1 MISLEA
7 LYIFCRFS
15 HFVAVMLM
23 FGLSLF
29 TIMLIYGHFSTLMR
43 EWLKIGVSISTVLA
57 LVTSIVWFI
66 VQAGLMGDGWTDT
79 YVPAIWLAVLE
90 TAFGQVWKWQLLVAV
105 LAVGALFLSHAKVR
119 NVLLLSCSVI
129 LLSSHAFIG
138 HAAMH
143 EGNIGLLLQI
153 NQVIHLLS
161 AGYWFGGLWPFL
173 LCLQFLRLRKVSEE
187 NLYLNSKYVDSSQHE
202 GKTGCSARSHSA
214 RSHSARSH
222 SEKSNSGNGST
233 SLYTEGIAAM
243 RKFSFYGHFA
253 VFLVIVTGIVSS
265 AILIPGWPIFSSVLS
280 EYQSML
286 WLKIVLI
293 VGMVLLALSN
303 RYILVPK
310 LRQQRCYQLLI
321 INSWLEIILGT
332 SALLCVAIFATQ
344 SPA

>member
-29 TIMLIYGHFSTLMR
+29 TVMLVSGHFSSLMR
-43 EWLKIGVSISTVLA
+43 ERLKVGVLISTVLA
-57 LVTSIVWFI
+57 LITSIIWFI
-66 VQAGLMGDGWTDT
+66 VQAGLMGDGWHDV
-79 YVPAIWLAVLE
+79 YVLDIWLAVLG
-90 TAFGQVWKWQLLVAV
+90 TSFGQIWRWQLLIAV
-105 LAVGALFLSHAKVR
+105 FAVGGLFLSNIKIK
-119 NVLLLSCSVI
+119 NFLLLGCSII

-143 EGNIGLLLQI
+143 EGSIGLLLQA
-153 NQVIHLLS
+153 NQVVHLLS

-173 LCLQFLRLRKVSEE
+173 LCLQFLRLRQSVETNLSPNAA
-187 NLYLNSKYVDSSQHE
+187 NLYADSV
-202 GKTGCSARSHSA
+202 
-214 RSHSARSH
+214 
-222 SEKSNSGNGST
+222 
-233 SLYTEGIAAM
+233 IAM
-243 RKFSFYGHFA
+243 KKFSLYGHFA

-265 AILIPGWPIFSSVLS
+265 VILIPDWPVFSRALS

-286 WLKIVLI
+286 WLKIVLVI
-293 VGMVLLALSN
+293 GMVLLALIN

-310 LRQQRCYQLLI
+310 LKQKKCYQQLI

-332 SALLCVAIFATQ
+332 TALLCVAIFATQ
-344 SPA
+344 PPA

>member
-29 TIMLIYGHFSTLMR
+29 TVMLVSGHFSSLMR
-43 EWLKIGVSISTVLA
+43 ERLKVGVLISTVLA
-57 LVTSIVWFI
+57 LITSIIWFI
-66 VQAGLMGDGWTDT
+66 VQAGLMGDGWHDV
-79 YVPAIWLAVLE
+79 YVLDIWLAVLG
-90 TAFGQVWKWQLLVAV
+90 TSFGQIWRWQLLIAV
-105 LAVGALFLSHAKVR
+105 FAVGGLFLSNIKIK
-119 NVLLLSCSVI
+119 NFLLLGCSII

-143 EGNIGLLLQI
+143 EGSIGLLLQA
-153 NQVIHLLS
+153 NQVVHLLS

-173 LCLQFLRLRKVSEE
+173 VCLQFLRLRQSVETNLSPNAA
-187 NLYLNSKYVDSSQHE
+187 NLYADSV
-202 GKTGCSARSHSA
+202 
-214 RSHSARSH
+214 
-222 SEKSNSGNGST
+222 
-233 SLYTEGIAAM
+233 IAM
-243 RKFSFYGHFA
+243 KKFSLYGHFA

-265 AILIPGWPIFSSVLS
+265 VILIPDWPVFSRALS

-286 WLKIVLI
+286 WLKIVLVI
-293 VGMVLLALSN
+293 GMVLLALIN

-310 LRQQRCYQLLI
+310 LKQKKCYQQLI

-332 SALLCVAIFATQ
+332 TALLCVAIFATQ
-344 SPA
+344 PPA

>member
-7 LYIFCRFS
+7 LYLFCRFS
-15 HFVAVMLM
+15 HFVVVMLM

-29 TIMLIYGHFSTLMR
+29 TVMLVSGHFSTLMR
-43 EWLKIGVSISTVLA
+43 ERLKVVILISTVLA
-57 LVTSIVWFI
+57 LITSIVWFI
-66 VQAGLMGDGWTDT
+66 VQAGLMGDGWQDI
-79 YVPAIWLAVLE
+79 YMPEIWLAVLN
-90 TAFGQVWKWQLLVAV
+90 TSFGQVWQWQLLVAI
-105 LAVGALFLSHAKVR
+105 LAAGALFLSNIRIK
-119 NVLLLSCSVI
+119 NLLLLSCSVI

-143 EGNIGLLLQI
+143 EGNLGLLLQA
-153 NQVIHLLS
+153 NQIVHLLS

-173 LCLQFLRLRKVSEE
+173 LCLQFFRIKKASEPDQYRNGVYADRTSAGNADNSE
-187 NLYLNSKYVDSSQHE
+187 NIAADQY
-202 GKTGCSARSHSA
+202 
-214 RSHSARSH
+214 
-222 SEKSNSGNGST
+222 SET
-233 SLYTEGIAAM
+233 SLYSESIAAM

-253 VFLVIVTGIVSS
+253 VFLVIITGIVSS
-265 AILIPGWPIFSSVLS
+265 VVLIPGWPTFSRALS

-286 WLKIVLI
+286 WLKIVL
-293 VGMVLLALSN
+293 VAGMVLLALLN
-303 RYILVPK
+303 RYMLVPK